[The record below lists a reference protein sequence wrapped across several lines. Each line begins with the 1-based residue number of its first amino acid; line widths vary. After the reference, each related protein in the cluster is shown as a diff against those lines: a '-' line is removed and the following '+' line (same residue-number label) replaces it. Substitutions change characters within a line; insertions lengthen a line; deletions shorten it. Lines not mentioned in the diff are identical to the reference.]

1 MPKMP
6 HAQQNQNQYLRVQ
19 FQMQLKKYYLLAMH
33 TNAMNLNNSPQIA
46 LQVHHKIVFFLIK
59 ISVGNIVSKDD
70 VDHWLQQF
78 SVSSNMK
85 YNAQIGY
92 KRKGVKVVYARWY
105 ICQCKH
111 RKLTKKEEGEKE
123 AAKKRRENRKEALK
137 L

>member
-1 MPKMP
+1 MPTMP

-19 FQMQLKKYYLLAMH
+19 FQMQLKTYYLLAMH

-46 LQVHHKIVFFLIK
+46 LQVRHKIVFLIK

-105 ICQCKH
+105 I
-111 RKLTKKEEGEKE
+111 KLTKKQEGEKE
-123 AAKKRRENRKEALK
+123 TAKKRREKRKEALK